1 MIYGLPF
8 VLGEFGS
15 AAGEV
20 RAPAAGIDGAYRPM
34 AAEYTWWT
42 REFRVSHRGSEDAYA
57 KEKRRQCWVWLGR
70 KVVGGRIELK
80 DRRKKGIER
89 ENGCVP
95 EKMERRT
102 TELVRRLCIVKDE
115 R

>member
-1 MIYGLPF
+1 M
-8 VLGEFGS
+8 
-15 AAGEV
+15 
-20 RAPAAGIDGAYRPM
+20 
-34 AAEYTWWT
+34 
-42 REFRVSHRGSEDAYA
+42 
-57 KEKRRQCWVWLGR
+57 
-70 KVVGGRIELK
+70 VGGRIELK

>member
-42 REFRVSHRGSEDAYA
+42 REFRVSHRGSEDAGEDGEKDNRA
-57 KEKRRQCWVWLGR
+57 GKEVMHC
-70 KVVGGRIELK
+70 
-80 DRRKKGIER
+80 ER
-89 ENGCVP
+89 
-95 EKMERRT
+95 
-102 TELVRRLCIVKDE
+102 
-115 R
+115 